1 MSIKAYKGFNKDM
14 TCRGFQFEEGKTY
27 HEDEAKLCEKG
38 FHACTEPLDCFNYYS
53 PAESVY
59 HVVELDDVSNETLVD
74 SKICGKT
81 LKVGAVLDV
90 AGIVKAQIKSIETKI
105 IKKAASAQGDCSAA
119 SAQGNCSAASA
130 QSNCSAA
137 STQGYSSVAAT
148 TGEKCSATSCK
159 GSISI
164 GWGKDNRCKGEIGS
178 YIILIERGDWD
189 GEKFPQIGEP
199 KLKKVDGK
207 TIKPDT
213 WYTLKSGKFVE
224 VEEGED

>member
-14 TCRGFQFEEGKTY
+14 TCRDFQFKEGETY
-27 HEDEAKLCEKG
+27 HENEAKLCEKG
-38 FHACTEPLDCFNYYS
+38 FHACTEPLDCFKYYN

-59 HVVELDDVSNETLVD
+59 HVVELDDVSDETSND
-74 SKICGKT
+74 SKICGET
-81 LKVGAVLDV
+81 LKVGATLDV
-90 AGIVKAQIKSIETKI
+90 AEIVKAQIESIESKI
-105 IKKAASAQGDCSAA
+105 IKKAASTQGYRSAA
-119 SAQGNCSAASA
+119 SAQGDY
-130 QSNCSAA
+130 SAA

-148 TGEKCSATSCK
+148 TGAECSATSCK

-178 YIILIERGDWD
+178 YIILVERGDWD

-213 WYTLKSGKFVE
+213 WYTLKDGKFVKVDE
-224 VEEGED
+224 NEE